1 MGVEEHRRKSRRS
14 VRTAI
19 LTVSDTRTEK
29 TDGSGRLIREMLLEA
44 GHSVVGYEV
53 VREEPELIRDRLGE
67 WIGSDRIEAILVTG
81 GTGLASRDSTFE
93 IIQPLLDK
101 PIDGVGELFRS
112 LSFQEIG
119 AAAMLSRAIGGV
131 VSGKIVLAMPGSVAA
146 VRLAMG
152 RLILPELSH
161 MVWLVTITDG
171 DI

>member
-1 MGVEEHRRKSRRS
+1 MV
-14 VRTAI
+14 
-19 LTVSDTRTEK
+19 
-29 TDGSGRLIREMLLEA
+29 
-44 GHSVVGYEV
+44 
-53 VREEPELIRDRLGE
+53 
-67 WIGSDRIEAILVTG
+67 GSDRIEAILVTG

-101 PIDGVGELFRS
+101 PIDGFGELFRS